1 MTPSDVAVPAPPA
14 ATAAEPPAPPAL
26 TDAEIAGARR
36 FVDASRT
43 ASTRKA
49 YAADW
54 RRFSAWC
61 AARDAPAVPANPAL
75 VAVYLSGLS
84 VRGLAPPSVGR
95 ALAAIAHMHKRA
107 GLVAPHCAEG
117 GAVVAE
123 VLAGIRRSRTD
134 APDKKRAADADVVMQ
149 LLWSITGDN
158 LAALRDRALIAFGMA
173 LAARRSELVALD
185 VADLEWEP
193 KGCRVT
199 IRHSKT
205 DQESAGAVVAVP
217 EGRRLTPLAH
227 LRAWLEAARITEGA
241 VFRPLWK
248 GGGRQGSSDD
258 AAGEPTGRD
267 GRQASANGEPTTL
280 HRRVRDARLSDHA
293 VARIVQARATA
304 AGLDPARYAGHSLRA
319 GFVTAA
325 ARAGADVWKIQQVSR
340 HKSMQVLSGYV
351 RDARLFDD
359 HAGEP
364 FL

>member
-1 MTPSDVAVPAPPA
+1 MTVSNVVP
-14 ATAAEPPAPPAL
+14 TAIPDEPPALPAL
-26 TDAEIAGARR
+26 SADDIAGARS
-36 FVDASRT
+36 FVDASRA
-43 ASTRKA
+43 ASTQRA
-49 YAADW
+49 YASDW
-54 RRFSAWC
+54 RRFSEWC
-61 AARDAPAVPANPAL
+61 AARNAPALPANPAL
-75 VAVYLSGLS
+75 VAVYLSS
-84 VRGLAPPSVGR
+84 MSRRGLAPPSVGR
-95 ALAAIAHMHKRA
+95 ALAAIAHAHKRA
-107 GLVAPHCAEG
+107 GLVAPHRAEG

-134 APDKKRAADADVVMQ
+134 APDKKAAADADVVMQ
-149 LLWSITGDN
+149 LLWSITGDS
-158 LAALRDRALIAFGMA
+158 LAAMRDRALISFGMA

-199 IRHSKT
+199 IRRSKT
-205 DQESAGAVVAVP
+205 DQEGAGAVVAVP
-217 EGRRLTPLAH
+217 EGRRLTPLTH
-227 LRAWLEAARITEGA
+227 LRAWLAAAGITEGA

-248 GGGRQGSSDD
+248 GGGRQGSSGKAD
-258 AAGEPTGRD
+258 GEPTATGGPED
-267 GRQASANGEPTTL
+267 PTSPADGEPAKL
-280 HRRVRDARLSDHA
+280 HRRLRDARLSDHA
-293 VARIVQARATA
+293 VARIVQARAMA

-340 HKSMQVLSGYV
+340 HRSMQVLSGYV